1 MSQLRFKKITPSNDK
16 LLSSEFIHLRNIIN
30 FNYMTLVQLEYIVA
44 VDTYRSFV
52 SAAEKCFV
60 TQPTL
65 SMQVQKLE
73 EFLNVKLFD
82 RSKQPIVPTEIGAQI
97 IDQARIVL
105 QENKKIKEI
114 ISSQQQEVTGELK
127 IGIIPTIAPYILP
140 KVIAAMLEKYP
151 DLKLIIWEYTTED
164 IIHHLKTGV
173 IDCGILATPLVDANI
188 AETPLYYE
196 NFVSYISKSSKL
208 YKKKAIDA
216 EDFED
221 ENIWL
226 LNEGHCMR
234 TQVLN
239 ICRTTKNNRLQS
251 LTYNTGSV
259 ETLIRMVDANNGA
272 TLLPELALEEL
283 SAKQLN
289 KVRYF
294 KSPEPVREI
303 SLVTHKNFIKKRML
317 NALKD
322 EVLAIIPKTMKQRKK
337 KDVIG
342 I

>member
-1 MSQLRFKKITPSNDK
+1 
-16 LLSSEFIHLRNIIN
+16 
-30 FNYMTLVQLEYIVA
+30 MTLVQLEYIVA

-52 SAAEKCFV
+52 NAAEKCFV

-65 SMQVQKLE
+65 SMQIQKLE
-73 EFLNVKLFD
+73 EFLNVKIFD
-82 RSKQPIVPTEIGAQI
+82 RSKQPVIPTEIGSQI
-97 IDQARIVL
+97 ISQARLVL

-114 ISSQQQEVTGELK
+114 ISSQEQDIVGELRV
-127 IGIIPTIAPYILP
+127 GIIPTIAPYLLP
-140 KVIAAMLEKYP
+140 KVIAGILEKYP
-151 DLKLIIWEYTTED
+151 GLKLLIWEYTTED
-164 IIHHLKTGV
+164 IINHLKTGV
-173 IDCGILATPLVDANI
+173 IDCGILATPLVDNNI
-188 AETPLYYE
+188 IESPLYYE
-196 NFVSYISKSSKL
+196 TFVSYISKNSKL
-208 YKKKAIDA
+208 FKKKTLDA
-216 EDFED
+216 DDLED

-239 ICRTTKNNRLQS
+239 ICRNTKNNRLQS

-259 ETLIRMVDANNGA
+259 ETLIRMVDVNDGA
-272 TLLPELALEEL
+272 TLLPELALADL

-294 KSPEPVREI
+294 KTPEPVREI

-317 NALKD
+317 NVLR
-322 EVLAIIPKTMKQRKK
+322 EEILAIIPKQMKQRKK
-337 KDVIG
+337 KEVIG

>member
-1 MSQLRFKKITPSNDK
+1 
-16 LLSSEFIHLRNIIN
+16 
-30 FNYMTLVQLEYIVA
+30 MTLVQLEYIVA

-52 SAAEKCFV
+52 AAADKCFV

-73 EFLNVKLFD
+73 EFLNVKIFD
-82 RSKQPIVPTEIGAQI
+82 RSKQPVIPTEIGAQI

-114 ISSQQQEVTGELK
+114 ISSQQQDVVGELK
-127 IGIIPTIAPYILP
+127 IGIIPTIAPYLLP

-151 DLKLIIWEYTTED
+151 DLKLLIWEYTTED

-173 IDCGILATPLVDANI
+173 IDCGILATPLVDANLS
-188 AETPLYYE
+188 ETPLYYE
-196 NFVSYISKSSKL
+196 NFVSYISKNSKL
-208 YKKKAIDA
+208 FKKKAIDA
-216 EDFED
+216 DDLED

-234 TQVLN
+234 SQVLN
-239 ICRTTKNNRLQS
+239 ICRSTKNNRLQS

-259 ETLIRMVDANNGA
+259 ETLIRMVDVNNGA
-272 TLLPELALEEL
+272 TLLPELALADL
-283 SAKQLN
+283 SVKQLN
-289 KVRYF
+289 KVRSF

-317 NALKD
+317 NALK
-322 EVLAIIPKTMKQRKK
+322 EEILAIIPKSMKQRKK

>member
-1 MSQLRFKKITPSNDK
+1 
-16 LLSSEFIHLRNIIN
+16 
-30 FNYMTLVQLEYIVA
+30 MTLVQLEYIVA

-52 SAAEKCFV
+52 SAADKCFV

-73 EFLNVKLFD
+73 EFLNVKIFD
-82 RSKQPIVPTEIGAQI
+82 RSKQPIIPTEIGAQI

-114 ISSQQQEVTGELK
+114 ISSQQQDVIGELK
-127 IGIIPTIAPYILP
+127 IGIIPTIAPYLLP
-140 KVIAAMLEKYP
+140 EVIASMLKKYP
-151 DLKLIIWEYTTED
+151 ELKLLIWEYTTED
-164 IIHHLKTGV
+164 IIHHLKTGI
-173 IDCGILATPLVDANI
+173 IDCGILATPLVDTNI
-188 AETPLYYE
+188 TETPLYYE
-196 NFVSYISKSSKL
+196 NFVSYISKNSKL

-216 EDFED
+216 DDLED

-239 ICRTTKNNRLQS
+239 ICRSTKNNRLQS

-259 ETLIRMVDANNGA
+259 ETLIRMVDVNDGA
-272 TLLPELALEEL
+272 TLLPELALSDL
-283 SAKQLN
+283 TIKQLN

-317 NALKD
+317 NALR
-322 EVLAIIPKTMKQRKK
+322 EEILAIIPKTMKQRKK

>member
-1 MSQLRFKKITPSNDK
+1 
-16 LLSSEFIHLRNIIN
+16 
-30 FNYMTLVQLEYIVA
+30 MTLVQLEYIVA

-73 EFLNVKLFD
+73 EFLNVKIFD
-82 RSKQPIVPTEIGAQI
+82 RSKQPIIPTEIGMQVIA
-97 IDQARIVL
+97 QARVVL

-114 ISSQQQEVTGELK
+114 ISSQQQDVIGELR
-127 IGIIPTIAPYILP
+127 IGIIPTIAPYLLP
-140 KVIAAMLEKYP
+140 KVISAMLEKYP
-151 DLKLIIWEYTTED
+151 ELKLLIWEYTTED

-173 IDCGILATPLVDANI
+173 IDCGILATPLVDQNI
-188 AETPLYYE
+188 SETPIYYE
-196 NFVSYISKSSKL
+196 NFVSYISKNSKL
-208 YKKKAIDA
+208 YKKKTIDA
-216 EDFED
+216 DDLED

-239 ICRTTKNNRLQS
+239 ICRSTKNNRLQS

-259 ETLIRMVDANNGA
+259 ETLIRMVDVNDGA
-272 TLLPELALEEL
+272 TLLPELALTDL

-317 NALKD
+317 NALK
-322 EVLAIIPKTMKQRKK
+322 EEILAIIPKNMKQRKK

-342 I
+342 V

>member
-1 MSQLRFKKITPSNDK
+1 
-16 LLSSEFIHLRNIIN
+16 
-30 FNYMTLVQLEYIVA
+30 MTLVQLEYIVA

-52 SAAEKCFV
+52 GAAEKCFV

-73 EFLNVKLFD
+73 EMLNVKIFD
-82 RSKQPIVPTEIGAQI
+82 RSKQPVIPTEIGSQI
-97 IDQARIVL
+97 IEQARLVL
-105 QENKKIKEI
+105 QESQKIKEI
-114 ISSQQQEVTGELK
+114 INNQQQEISGELK
-127 IGIIPTIAPYILP
+127 VGIIPTVAPYLLP
-140 KVIAAMLEKYP
+140 KVISAMREKYP
-151 DLKLIIWEYTTED
+151 GLNLLIWEYTTED

-173 IDCGILATPLVDANI
+173 LDCGILATPLGDSSV
-188 AETPLYYE
+188 EECPLYYE
-196 NFVSYISKSSKL
+196 NFVTYISKNSKL

-216 EDFED
+216 NDLED

-234 TQVLN
+234 SQVLN
-239 ICRTTKNNRLQS
+239 ICRSTKQNRLQG

-259 ETLIRMVDANNGA
+259 ETLIRMVDMNDGA
-272 TLLPELALEEL
+272 TLLPELALAEL
-283 SAKQLN
+283 SNKQLS

-317 NALKD
+317 SALK
-322 EVLAIIPKTMKQRKK
+322 EEILEIIPKTMKQKKK
-337 KDVIG
+337 KDVVG

>member
-1 MSQLRFKKITPSNDK
+1 
-16 LLSSEFIHLRNIIN
+16 
-30 FNYMTLVQLEYIVA
+30 MTLVQLEYIVA

-52 SAAEKCFV
+52 GAAEKCFV

-73 EFLNVKLFD
+73 EMLNVKIFD
-82 RSKQPIVPTEIGAQI
+82 RSKQPVVPTEIGAQLI
-97 IDQARIVL
+97 EQARVIL
-105 QENKKIKEI
+105 QESHKIKEI
-114 ISSQQQEVTGELK
+114 ISSQQQDVVGELK
-127 IGIIPTIAPYILP
+127 VGIIPTVAPYLLP
-140 KVIAAMLEKYP
+140 RVISGMMERFP
-151 DLKLIIWEYTTED
+151 DLKLLIWEYTTED

-173 IDCGILATPLVDANI
+173 LDCGILATPLADNSI
-188 AETPLYYE
+188 SESPLYYE
-196 NFVSYISKSSKL
+196 NFVTYISKNSKL
-208 YKKKAIDA
+208 YKKKAIDP
-216 EDFED
+216 DDLDD

-234 TQVLN
+234 SQVLN
-239 ICRTTKNNRLQS
+239 ICRSTKDSRLQG

-259 ETLIRMVDANNGA
+259 ETLIRMVDVNNGA
-272 TLLPELALEEL
+272 TLLPELALAEL
-283 SAKQLN
+283 SAKQLS

-317 NALKD
+317 NALR
-322 EVLAIIPKTMKQRKK
+322 EEILSVIPKTMKQKKK
-337 KDVIG
+337 KDVVG

>member
-1 MSQLRFKKITPSNDK
+1 
-16 LLSSEFIHLRNIIN
+16 
-30 FNYMTLVQLEYIVA
+30 MTLVQLEYIVA

-52 SAAEKCFV
+52 GAAEKCFV

-73 EFLNVKLFD
+73 EMLNVKIFD
-82 RSKQPIVPTEIGAQI
+82 RSKQPIIPTEIGAQI
-97 IDQARIVL
+97 IEQARLVL
-105 QENKKIKEI
+105 QESSKIKEI
-114 ISSQQQEVTGELK
+114 ISSQQQDVVGELK
-127 IGIIPTIAPYILP
+127 VGIIPTVAPYLLP
-140 KVIAAMLEKYP
+140 KVIASMMEKYP
-151 DLKLIIWEYTTED
+151 DLKLLIWEYTTED
-164 IIHHLKTGV
+164 IIHHLKTG
-173 IDCGILATPLVDANI
+173 ILDCGILATPLGDSSVE
-188 AETPLYYE
+188 ETPLYYE
-196 NFVSYISKSSKL
+196 NFVTYISKNSKL

-216 EDFED
+216 DDLED

-234 TQVLN
+234 SQVLN
-239 ICRTTKNNRLQS
+239 ICRSTKQNRLQG

-259 ETLIRMVDANNGA
+259 ETLIRMVDMNNGA

-283 SAKQLN
+283 SNKQLS

-317 NALKD
+317 NALKE
-322 EVLAIIPKTMKQRKK
+322 EVLAVIPKTMRQKKK
-337 KDVIG
+337 KDVVG

>member
-1 MSQLRFKKITPSNDK
+1 
-16 LLSSEFIHLRNIIN
+16 
-30 FNYMTLVQLEYIVA
+30 MTLVQLEYIVA

-52 SAAEKCFV
+52 GAAEKCFV

-73 EFLNVKLFD
+73 ETLNVKIFD
-82 RSKQPIVPTEIGAQI
+82 RSKQPVIPTEIGAQLI
-97 IDQARIVL
+97 EQARIVL
-105 QENKKIKEI
+105 QESQKIKEI
-114 ISSQQQEVTGELK
+114 ISSQQMDVVGELK
-127 IGIIPTIAPYILP
+127 VGIIPTIAPYLLP
-140 KVIAAMLEKYP
+140 KVIAAMMEKYP
-151 DLKLIIWEYTTED
+151 DLNLLIWEYTTED

-173 IDCGILATPLVDANI
+173 LDCGILATPLADNAI
-188 AETPLYYE
+188 TETPLYYE
-196 NFVSYISKSSKL
+196 NFVTYISKNSKL
-208 YKKKAIDA
+208 YKKKTIDA
-216 EDFED
+216 DDLED

-234 TQVLN
+234 SQVLN
-239 ICRTTKNNRLQS
+239 ICRSTKQNRLQG

-259 ETLIRMVDANNGA
+259 ETLIRMVDINNGA

-283 SAKQLN
+283 SNKQLS

-303 SLVTHKNFIKKRML
+303 SLVTHKNFIKKRTL
-317 NALKD
+317 NALKEEIL
-322 EVLAIIPKTMKQRKK
+322 EVIPKTMKQKKK